1 MKRTIALFV
10 IISVLALCGCNSN
23 NHDTVVDT
31 VIDLTSVSSVSE
43 TVTSVTES
51 TSGTSSET
59 TEKQSFKNEYGVFLS
74 FEGKLDKL
82 ADYHTVVIDAQYY
95 GKEEIEAFKGEGH
108 KVLSYINIGSL
119 EDFRSYYKRFKSLKL
134 GRYENWDEEI
144 WIDVSDSNWQAFITE
159 ELIPDL
165 TAKGIDGFF
174 VDNCDVYYNYPR
186 EDILTG
192 LSNMMIA
199 MRKTGLQVLI
209 NGGDKYLDAYCKT
222 GGSWDDVISG
232 INQENVFAKILW
244 DKNGFG
250 RADPED
256 HEYFK
261 DYIERYADKGADIYL
276 LEYTKDQ
283 ELISEIKE
291 YCESKGFSYYVSDS
305 VELD

>member
-1 MKRTIALFV
+1 MKRTIGLFV

-59 TEKQSFKNEYGVFLS
+59 TEKQSFKHEYGVFLS
-74 FEGKLDKL
+74 HEGKLDVL
-82 ADYHTVVIDAQYY
+82 SDYHTVVIDAQYY
-95 GKEEIEAFKGEGH
+95 DKDEIESFKSEGH

-174 VDNCDVYYNYPR
+174 VDNCDVYYNFPK
-186 EDILTG
+186 EGILSG
-192 LSNMMIA
+192 LTNMMKA

-209 NGGDKYLDAYCKT
+209 NGGDKYLDAYCET

-261 DYIERYADKGADIYL
+261 DYIERYADKGAEIYL